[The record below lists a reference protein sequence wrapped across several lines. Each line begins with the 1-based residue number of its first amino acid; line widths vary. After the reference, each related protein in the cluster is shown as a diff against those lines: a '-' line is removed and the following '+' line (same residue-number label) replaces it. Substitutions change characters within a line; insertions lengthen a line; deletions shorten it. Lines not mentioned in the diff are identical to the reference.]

1 MANALKINLTTSP
14 VTYVNK
20 TYAGLLAVPFVA
32 PAILSADSIANGYI
46 SVLEN
51 VRHKAVLK
59 KFSGGAIAARTCD
72 FQQPLLNTQLILTDV
87 VLTTAQL
94 QVNEEFCNN
103 QLAQDWAAAQMQ
115 GADAGMPNAYASFVS
130 QYVARI
136 TQAGVEEGIWA
147 GNYSYDGGT
156 ATPTNTAFTGI
167 LAQYIA
173 GAAQTNQGTTTGLW
187 ASDSATAATDIMVHL
202 ATLTSK
208 APASIAGDPDANIY
222 MSRASAQLYYQGLAD
237 TYQLPFLND
246 GMVARYAGYNILTP
260 AGFPDNCAILSK
272 KDNLYFGTNVLTDM
286 TEARVLDLT
295 AVTGSAV
302 TRVVLLFDAGAQIVD
317 EASMAVVRM
326 TALA

>member
-1 MANALKINLTTSP
+1 MANALQINLATSP

-59 KFSGGAIAARTCD
+59 KFSGGAIADRTCT
-72 FQQPLLNTQLILTDV
+72 FTQPLSGTQLVLTDV
-87 VLTTAQL
+87 VLETAQL

-115 GADAGMPNAYASFVS
+115 GADAAMPNAYASFVS

-136 TQAGVEEGIWA
+136 TQAGVETNLWA
-147 GNYSYDGGT
+147 GKYAITNGGT
-156 ATPTNTAFTGI
+156 TGAVNSFAGI
-167 LAQYIA
+167 LNKYVA
-173 GAAQTNQGTTTGLW
+173 GAGTHETLNALAWTGTT
-187 ASDSATAATDIMVHL
+187 SATVGVISRLAALVAD
-202 ATLTSK
+202 

-222 MSRASAQLYYQGLAD
+222 ISRKTAQLYYTALSAQ
-237 TYQLPFLND
+237 YQLPFLND
-246 GMVARYAGYNILTP
+246 GLVARYAGYNIIAP
-260 AGFPDNCAILSK
+260 AGFPDDTAILSK

-286 TEARVLDLT
+286 TEARILDLT
-295 AVTGSAV
+295 AVTGDAV
-302 TRVVLLFDAGAQIVD
+302 TRVALLFDAGAQIVD
-317 EASMAVVRM
+317 EASMSCARRSS
-326 TALA
+326 

>member
-1 MANALKINLTTSP
+1 MANALQINLATSP

-59 KFSGGAIAARTCD
+59 KFSGGAIADRTCT
-72 FQQPLLNTQLILTDV
+72 FTQPLSGTQLVLTDV
-87 VLTTAQL
+87 VLETAQL

-115 GADAGMPNAYASFVS
+115 GADAAMPNAYASFVS

-136 TQAGVEEGIWA
+136 TQAGVETNLWA
-147 GNYSYDGGT
+147 GKYAIANGGT
-156 ATPTNTAFTGI
+156 TGAVNSFAGIMNKYVASSGTHDTTN
-167 LAQYIA
+167 A
-173 GAAQTNQGTTTGLW
+173 GAW
-187 ASDSATAATDIMVHL
+187 TAATTPVTATDVILRL
-202 ATLTSK
+202 AVLVAN

-222 MSRASAQLYYQGLAD
+222 MSRATAQLYYTALSN
-237 TYQLPFLND
+237 TYSLPFLND
-246 GMVARYAGYNILTP
+246 GLVARYAGYNIIAP
-260 AGFPDNCAILSK
+260 AGFPDDTAILSK

-286 TEARVLDLT
+286 TEARILDLT
-295 AVTGSAV
+295 AVTGDAV
-302 TRVVLLFDAGAQIVD
+302 TRVALLFDAGAQIVD
-317 EASMAVVRM
+317 EASMSCVRRSS
-326 TALA
+326 